1 MALSDDAEELS
12 GILGEVQAAMEA
24 ARKSGMGMADG
35 MSASKEALS
44 GLVGAAKQFKE
55 YQKDST
61 NTSYEQLKALQ
72 EKFKV
77 EKENLSLAQQALR
90 AQQDLASKQKSAN
103 ENLIKAL
110 KSKKGLEEGEK
121 VVLQELLNK
130 NKELKQSIAEQ
141 GIQMAQNDKILKD
154 FDGSVQQLEGDLDKA
169 AKKAKGLSIF
179 SNVMDGLG
187 KALDKVQTPL
197 DGFLSPLA
205 LFTKLLSFGFDT
217 IVAFDKRVGE
227 TAKSMN
233 MTVDAVDKSNRAMIT
248 FAKSSGDAYANA
260 EGLNRVT
267 TELNKNLGT
276 SVAFEKMGAALQ
288 EDVNLMSQLEDVA
301 GLTAEESQG
310 ILKYSMG
317 TGQSAKNV
325 TKELMASYKVQGL
338 KSGLVLN
345 EKDAMRD
352 IAKTSK
358 ATQLSYGGN
367 AKELGKALAAAKGL
381 GVELSKVEGISDSI
395 LNFEQSIEDE
405 LSAEL
410 LTGKDLNLEKARQ
423 AALNNDMATVAEEIT
438 KQAGSAAEFTKM
450 NRIQQ
455 EAMAKA
461 VGMNREELAGALM
474 EQEALKNIGA
484 ESIEQAREQYDLAV
498 KNGTEK
504 EFLKKLG
511 DEALGN
517 QLEQATMA
525 EKKEIAEKQMADTLI
540 KSLPS
545 IKTMS
550 EGFTKILDTVK
561 FIFDKLGGAK
571 GLMVIMGALI
581 AGKMVKG
588 IIDFAKGTKEIYDV
602 TKRLFT
608 AKKAEA
614 GVEVVS
620 SSYQMASKLGPAGI
634 IAVAGLIGA
643 GIGALATYAMSD
655 GIIPPSGKSG
665 FGDRVMFGPE
675 GAISFNNKDTIVA
688 GTDLFANDAVM
699 EPGKATQTGNQGEIK
714 IKSEGGG
721 GQDMTRS
728 QFNSSMVAAIT
739 ALASRPIHTS
749 VQLDGKELA
758 TMQGKY
764 PNEAGD
770 ANGQVA
776 YQMS

>member
-44 GLVGAAKQFKE
+44 GLVGAAKQFSE
-55 YQKDST
+55 YQKNSS

-77 EKENLSLAQQALR
+77 EKVNLSIAQQALK
-90 AQQDLASKQKSAN
+90 AQQTLAGKQKSSN
-103 ENLIKAL
+103 ENLIKSL
-110 KSKKGLEEGEK
+110 KLQKDLSISEQ

-130 NKELKQSIAEQ
+130 NKELKQSIGEQ

-179 SNVMDGLG
+179 ASIMDGLG
-187 KALDKVQTPL
+187 KALDSVQTPL

-205 LFTKLLSFGFDT
+205 LMTKLLSFGFDT
-217 IVAFDKRVGE
+217 IVDFDKRVGD

-233 MTVDAVDKSNRAMIT
+233 MTVDAVDKSNRAMVA
-248 FAKSSGDAYANA
+248 FAKSSGDAYANS

-288 EDVNLMSQLEDVA
+288 EDINLMSQLEDVA

-474 EQEALKNIGA
+474 EQEALKEMSASTVEEAKKKYDILRETMTA
-484 ESIEQAREQYDLAV
+484 EEAMEEMGNNALTNQFEQASV
-498 KNGTEK
+498 
-504 EFLKKLG
+504 
-511 DEALGN
+511 
-517 QLEQATMA
+517 A
-525 EKKEIAEKQMADTLI
+525 EKKTQAEKEMADTI
-540 KSLPS
+540 ISALPS
-545 IKTMS
+545 IQTMS
-550 EGFTKILDTVK
+550 EGFTKILETVT

-614 GVEVVS
+614 GVDIIS
-620 SSYQMASKLGPAGI
+620 GSYKMAARLGPLGI
-634 IAVAGLIGA
+634 AAVAGLIGA
-643 GIGALATYAMSD
+643 GIGALAAYAMND

-675 GAISFNNKDTIVA
+675 GTISFNNKDTIVA

-721 GQDMTRS
+721 GQDM
-728 QFNSSMVAAIT
+728 SSMVAAIT
-739 ALASRPIHTS
+739 ALANRPVS
-749 VQLDGKELA
+749 VGIDGTKVIEA
-758 TMQGKY
+758 TTGAQ
-764 PNEAGD
+764 PNTFGD
-770 ANGQVA
+770 ATAKNSYRMQ
-776 YQMS
+776 